1 MKNYFKYIAIL
12 ALGMVSCEPELE
24 NSIEDEGF
32 YSSGEADFS
41 SYVALGNSLTSGYA
55 DGTLYLSG
63 QQNSYPSILAEK
75 FALTMDTE
83 EFNQPLVNDN
93 VGGLLINGEPI
104 PGYGPRYVLS
114 VGTNG
119 PAPVRYNGTPTTDI
133 ANKLEGPFGNFG
145 VPGAKSYHLLASGYG
160 NLQGVMAGTANPY
173 FVRFASSES
182 TSVLQDALARNPTFF
197 TLWIGN
203 NDVLNYATS
212 GGTGVDRLGQ
222 FDPAQYGPDD
232 LTDPVVFAN
241 VYDQLVQALASDEG
255 AGAEGVL
262 INIPDVS
269 AVPYFTTVPFAPLDP
284 TDEDFGPQIP
294 ALNSTFAPLNQ
305 AYAFLEVPER
315 SVSFSA
321 SAASAVLIRDES
333 LTDISQQLTQVL
345 TGAGVDPAQAALY
358 GMQFGQSR
366 QATARD
372 LLVLTSAGII
382 GTVNQERVQELMALG
397 LDQQSAARLS
407 VNGVTYPLEDKYVLT
422 PQEQSLVENA
432 TTAYNV
438 AISQIA
444 QNYGLGY
451 VDVNSLLGQ
460 VNSGGIS
467 FDGGTLTSTFVTGGA
482 FSLDGVHLTPRG
494 YAVVANAIITEINS
508 TYNADVPK
516 ANVGE
521 YPTITLDQSGM

>member
-12 ALGMVSCEPELE
+12 ALGIVSCEPELE

-41 SYVALGNSLTSGYA
+41 NYVALGNSLTAGYA

-83 EFNQPLVNDN
+83 EFTQPLVNDN
-93 VGGLLINGEPI
+93 VGGLLINGEPL
-104 PGYGPRYVLS
+104 PGYDTRYVLS
-114 VGTNG
+114 VGANG
-119 PAPVRYNGTPTTDI
+119 PTPVRYNGTPTTDI
-133 ANKLEGPFGNFG
+133 ANTLEGPFSNLA
-145 VPGAKSYHLLASGYG
+145 VPGAKSYHLLANGYG
-160 NLQGVMAGTANPY
+160 SLQGVMAGTANPY
-173 FVRFASSES
+173 FVRFASSET
-182 TSVLQDALARNPTFF
+182 TSVLQDAVAQNPTFF

-222 FDPAQYGPDD
+222 PDYTQYGEND
-232 LTDPVVFAN
+232 LTDPTLFAN
-241 VYDQLVQALASDEG
+241 VYGQLVQALASDEG

-294 ALNSTFAPLNQ
+294 TLNSTFAPLNQ

-315 SVSFSA
+315 SVNFSA
-321 SAASAVLIRDES
+321 SAASAVLIKDES
-333 LTDISQQLTQVL
+333 LADISQQLAQVL
-345 TGAGVDPAQAALY
+345 TGAGVDPSQAALY

-366 QATARD
+366 QATAED
-372 LLVLTSAGII
+372 LLVLPSSSII
-382 GTVNQERVQELMALG
+382 GTINQNRLQELMALG

-407 VNGVTYPLEDKYVLT
+407 VNGVTYPLQDQYVLT
-422 PQEQSLVENA
+422 PNEQILVENA
-432 TTAYNV
+432 TTAYNI

-444 QNYGLGY
+444 EDYGLGY
-451 VDVNSLLGQ
+451 VDANSLLEQ

-467 FDGGTLTSTFVTGGA
+467 FDGGTITSTYVTGGA

-494 YAVVANAIITEINS
+494 YAVMANAIITEINI
-508 TYNADVPK
+508 TYNAEVPK
-516 ANVGE
+516 VNVGD